1 MAVEKVHFLQ
11 NSEKLEDRECTGKRR
26 TSFVGHPDAILFLPI
41 SREGVFQQPR
51 DFSPTIAAGSKS
63 KLSPR
68 PFPLPPIVSTY
79 DSLRNVEPVIEPH
92 NRALRPLLRYI
103 NYNVGSTIPCEL
115 SDQGSHFDEDALRY
129 FLLLL
134 WCGLVANGCQLTFT
148 FISVEGGSFKVDEFY
163 TLIAIH
169 GREMD

>member
-1 MAVEKVHFLQ
+1 MSQPSDVTSSRHPFASDWSF
-11 NSEKLEDRECTGKRR
+11 ECNG
-26 TSFVGHPDAILFLPI
+26 
-41 SREGVFQQPR
+41 

-63 KLSPR
+63 KLSLR

-92 NRALRPLLRYI
+92 NRALRPRLRYI
-103 NYNVGSTIPCEL
+103 DHNVGSTIPCEL

-134 WCGLVANGCQLTFT
+134 WCGLVADGCQVTFT
-148 FISVEGGSFKVDEFY
+148 FISVEGGSFKVE
-163 TLIAIH
+163 
-169 GREMD
+169 E